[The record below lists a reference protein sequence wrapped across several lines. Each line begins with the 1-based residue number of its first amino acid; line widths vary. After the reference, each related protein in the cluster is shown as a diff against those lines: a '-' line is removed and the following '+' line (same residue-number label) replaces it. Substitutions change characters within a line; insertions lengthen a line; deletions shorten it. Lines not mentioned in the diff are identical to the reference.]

1 MKQLRE
7 TVVCVLCVFPLTAV
21 EADPDE
27 KQLCVFPLTAV
38 EADPDEKQLHK
49 TVVCDLI
56 DSGISSGRC
65 A

>member
-7 TVVCVLCVFPLTAV
+7 TVVCV
-21 EADPDE
+21 
-27 KQLCVFPLTAV
+27 LCVFPLTAV